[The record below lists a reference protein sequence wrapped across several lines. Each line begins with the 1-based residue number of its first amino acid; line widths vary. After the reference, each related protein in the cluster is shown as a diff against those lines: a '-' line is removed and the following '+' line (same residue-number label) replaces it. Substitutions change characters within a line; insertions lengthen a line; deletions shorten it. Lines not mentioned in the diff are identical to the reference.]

1 MSAEEMMQS
10 KLRRRGWM
18 YVKEVVDA
26 ANGRATQVDGGV
38 TYHTRDDVIGPLM
51 KYGRGERIAMLA
63 FLTSLPNASNEQLH
77 RMDAL
82 LVDMLYDK
90 I

>member
-1 MSAEEMMQS
+1 MSTEEMLQS

-18 YVKEVVDA
+18 YARQVIDA
-26 ANGRATQVDGGV
+26 AKGRAMQVDDG
-38 TYHTRDDVIGPLM
+38 TSHHTRDDVIGPLM
-51 KYGRGERIAMLA
+51 RMGRGERIAMLA
-63 FLTSLPNASNEQLH
+63 FLISMSDVSKEQLH